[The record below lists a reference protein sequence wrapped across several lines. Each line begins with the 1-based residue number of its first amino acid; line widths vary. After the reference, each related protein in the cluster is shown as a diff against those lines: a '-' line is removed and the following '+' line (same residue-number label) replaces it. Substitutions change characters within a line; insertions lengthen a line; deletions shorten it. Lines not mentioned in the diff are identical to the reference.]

1 MTAGCSISHRSA
13 QNFTVVG
20 GMTGKWSRKEQK
32 NEAPSQVIWPIICS
46 GDAIGAVILMG
57 REEKDIMGE
66 TEKKLVQTAAGFLGR
81 QMEQ

>member
-1 MTAGCSISHRSA
+1 M
-13 QNFTVVG
+13 
-20 GMTGKWSRKEQK
+20 
-32 NEAPSQVIWPIICS
+32 IWPIICS